1 MAPTVYFIRHG
12 QTAWNAEGRL
22 QGQADTDLNEIG
34 RAQATRNGEH
44 LAELISDPASFDFV
58 ASPMRRARET
68 MARIRMAMGLDPAAH
83 RLDERLVEV
92 HFGDWGGYTFAELE
106 QADPGCFSRRERDK
120 WHFVPP
126 GAVSESYQA
135 LTDRVRP
142 WFESIDRNTVCVTH
156 GGVLRAVF
164 RLTDSL
170 PPAECAALEIPQDR
184 LLRLRDGRLE
194 WL

>member
-1 MAPTVYFIRHG
+1 MAHTVYLIRHG
-12 QTAWNAEGRL
+12 QTEWNAEGRL

-34 RAQATRNGEH
+34 RMQATGNGER
-44 LAELISDPASFDFV
+44 LAALISDPAAFDFV

-68 MARIRMAMGLDPAAH
+68 MQRIRAAMGLDPTAFH
-83 RLDERLVEV
+83 LDERLVEV
-92 HFGDWGGYTFAELE
+92 HFGDWGGYTFTELE

-126 GAVSESYQA
+126 GAVAESYQA

-142 WFESIDRNTVCVTH
+142 WFESLDRNTVCVTH
-156 GGVLRAVF
+156 GGVLRAAF
-164 RLTDSL
+164 RLTGTL
-170 PPAECAALEIPQDR
+170 PPDECAALVIPQDR
-184 LLRLRDGRLE
+184 MLRLQDGKLE